1 MKSVLVTGASGFIGS
16 YVLYSLLKRGYNVH
30 AINLNKKCGIDT
42 DGVIWHKLDL
52 LDICSV
58 DSIIKLLRPEGLIH
72 LAWETKHQIYWN
84 SDTNLDWVASSIH
97 MLQKFYLNGGN
108 RALIVGTSA
117 EYQWG
122 GAEDLSE
129 TKTPLVPSSLYGVS
143 KNSLRQ
149 IIDKWASNS
158 GLSWSWAR
166 LFNVYGPG
174 EKSFRLIPNTINT
187 LIAGNSILFDRGN
200 IIRDFLY
207 VEDAA
212 EALVSLFQS
221 DLQGPVNV
229 ASGYPLSIHELI
241 VLISEYLGKEKL
253 INFNAKSDDSTKPK
267 RVVACVSRLQNE
279 LGWKSAV
286 SNTMRLQDFCNL
298 MEASKI

>member
-1 MKSVLVTGASGFIGS
+1 M
-16 YVLYSLLKRGYNVH
+16 
-30 AINLNKKCGIDT
+30 
-42 DGVIWHKLDL
+42 
-52 LDICSV
+52 
-58 DSIIKLLRPEGLIH
+58 
-72 LAWETKHQIYWN
+72 
-84 SDTNLDWVASSIH
+84 
-97 MLQKFYLNGGN
+97 
-108 RALIVGTSA
+108 
-117 EYQWG
+117 
-122 GAEDLSE
+122 
-129 TKTPLVPSSLYGVS
+129 
-143 KNSLRQ
+143 
-149 IIDKWASNS
+149 
-158 GLSWSWAR
+158 SWSWAR

-187 LIAGNSILFDRGN
+187 LIAGNSILFDSGN